1 VVVVVV
7 DTTVGGVAVV
17 VEVVVGRAPVPLA
30 GVAVVVV
37 GVATDE
43 VDSPVPFPSSG
54 SAAGAAD
61 APVGDAAPDSAGVT
75 PPVALF
81 GPVWVITGRDGV
93 TT

>member
-1 VVVVVV
+1 M
-7 DTTVGGVAVV
+7 V

-61 APVGDAAPDSAGVT
+61 APVGDAPDSAGVT
-75 PPVALF
+75 PPAALF